1 MMVLEMI
8 AAQTVGKIEASLS
21 GESGHRQWR
30 FAARATRIAELA
42 SGPASVNGNGLR
54 QATTIAVIVAPTR
67 ALPTPW
73 GKSEVSL
80 PGEYEGG
87 EGDTVNQG
95 DQTGSQ
101 PGQQIGKEGSGQP
114 DKRFHE

>member
-21 GESGHRQWR
+21 GTEGPGDGVRGKDDKVAES
-30 FAARATRIAELA
+30 A

-73 GKSEVSL
+73 GK
-80 PGEYEGG
+80 
-87 EGDTVNQG
+87 
-95 DQTGSQ
+95 
-101 PGQQIGKEGSGQP
+101 
-114 DKRFHE
+114 